1 MSTQHICAFKEDTIK
16 KDFDLYLIMMD
27 DEKIKRF
34 VILLFFT
41 FLESSTCLPVFNETN
56 EDIDNAKGEN
66 SSLGENYTCMALHK
80 CDHYSKL
87 FDDIMSETQREN
99 VLQFY
104 NRISCEFEDL
114 PEDDLETSIY
124 KGKICCFLF
133 FLNTDFVLS
142 RHYIYF
148 L

>member
-1 MSTQHICAFKEDTIK
+1 
-16 KDFDLYLIMMD
+16 MD
-27 DEKIKRF
+27 DENIKRL
-34 VILLFFT
+34 VILLFIT
-41 FLESSTCLPVFNETN
+41 FLEPSTCLPVFNETN

-80 CDHYSKL
+80 CDHYDKL

-114 PEDDLETSIY
+114 SEDDLETTIY
-124 KGKICCFLF
+124 KGKICCFPF
-133 FLNTDFVLS
+133 FLNIFVLS
-142 RHYIYF
+142 RHDIYF
-148 L
+148 V

>member
-1 MSTQHICAFKEDTIK
+1 MN
-16 KDFDLYLIMMD
+16 
-27 DEKIKRF
+27 DEKMMRF
-34 VILLFFT
+34 VIVLFFT

-80 CDHYSKL
+80 CDHYGKL

-124 KGKICCFLF
+124 KGKICCFAF
-133 FLNTDFVLS
+133 FLNMCIIVAS
-142 RHYIYF
+142 
-148 L
+148 